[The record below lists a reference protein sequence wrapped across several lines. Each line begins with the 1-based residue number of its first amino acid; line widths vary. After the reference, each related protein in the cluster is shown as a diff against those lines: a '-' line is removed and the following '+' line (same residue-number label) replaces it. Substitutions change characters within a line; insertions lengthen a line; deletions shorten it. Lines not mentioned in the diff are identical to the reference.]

1 VTAVGFLWLG
11 TYPHLAA
18 LIALQVTYR
27 ALRYGLAK
35 PTREVLYTVL
45 GREEKYK
52 SKAFL
57 DTAIY
62 RGGDL
67 ASGWIFTG
75 LKALGLTV
83 GAIALVAA
91 PLAAIWALL
100 ALWLGRRQEKA
111 ANVTPTLLD
120 QGARS

>member
-1 VTAVGFLWLG
+1 M
-11 TYPHLAA
+11 
-18 LIALQVTYR
+18 
-27 ALRYGLAK
+27 
-35 PTREVLYTVL
+35 L

-75 LKALGLTV
+75 FKALGLTV
-83 GAIALVAA
+83 GAIALVAV

-120 QGARS
+120 QGAGS